1 MIDPAR
7 RLHLLSEYPLLKSLA
22 RQHTKA
28 TRLDGRAIAAIYKAH
43 LVGIDE
49 RALQHHERGLMRA
62 LGIEFGV
69 DDSAASESSAP

>member
-1 MIDPAR
+1 MIDPVR

-43 LVGIDE
+43 
-49 RALQHHERGLMRA
+49 HERCLMRA